1 MKMSINQNNLYENW
15 LSKIACFLSTK
26 QLESIKPSL
35 ELTKS
40 YHRQEIEIALE
51 SSYLMAKLGYDE
63 NAVISALLMYIPNS
77 LRKNVTDPIVLK
89 MISGIS
95 AMSNIDKQSNKSTK
109 NRIQLNNINK
119 MIITVINDP
128 RVLVIKL
135 VEQLCK
141 INLINES
148 LGKMEIAKLIMD
160 VYAPLSNKLGIG
172 KLKSDLEDSAFEI
185 LNTEQY
191 KLISKSVKDH
201 KNERNKQLSMVIE
214 QIKTI
219 FNKSLNIDF
228 KIYGRAKHIYSI
240 YKKMQKKNVSL
251 EQIYDSIAIRILVPN
266 IDNCYEA
273 LSIINTMWEN
283 IPDEFDDYIVNPKS
297 NGYRSLHTAVFNNKH
312 KFEVQIRTFQMHQE
326 AEYGIAAH
334 WIYKSAEKSHGSD
347 EQKIKWLRN
356 VLEWGDDLSYSN
368 LHNTDLSSNR
378 VYVFTPM
385 GDVIDLPV
393 GSTPIDFAYSIH
405 TEIGHRCKG
414 AKLSDKIVPLNYKL
428 QTGDQ
433 LKILTSNSSNPSRD
447 WLLSSNKYIRTK
459 KAKLKITQWF
469 NQHDIDM
476 LKQLGKIRFDK
487 TVKKLCLKNVS
498 IDNIAQSLN
507 FDKADDFLISIGRGE
522 IKLNSIL
529 QPETNNVSTPLIKK
543 TTSKDASDNFYIQGI
558 GVVMSKTAKCCSP
571 NKNDNI
577 IGYISQ
583 SKGILIHKVDCNNI
597 LTKQGEQIN
606 KLIHVKCGDQ
616 NIANDFYY
624 VSILADST
632 DTIIEE
638 IKNLCM
644 KYKFEI
650 VSFLDSKIDKSKI
663 LINICITCKNT
674 SRKNLEFIKEK
685 LSNHNNII
693 TLNSNF

>member
-240 YKKMQKKNVSL
+240 YKL
-251 EQIYDSIAIRILVPN
+251 
-266 IDNCYEA
+266 
-273 LSIINTMWEN
+273 
-283 IPDEFDDYIVNPKS
+283 
-297 NGYRSLHTAVFNNKH
+297 
-312 KFEVQIRTFQMHQE
+312 
-326 AEYGIAAH
+326 
-334 WIYKSAEKSHGSD
+334 
-347 EQKIKWLRN
+347 
-356 VLEWGDDLSYSN
+356 
-368 LHNTDLSSNR
+368 
-378 VYVFTPM
+378 
-385 GDVIDLPV
+385 
-393 GSTPIDFAYSIH
+393 
-405 TEIGHRCKG
+405 
-414 AKLSDKIVPLNYKL
+414 
-428 QTGDQ
+428 
-433 LKILTSNSSNPSRD
+433 
-447 WLLSSNKYIRTK
+447 
-459 KAKLKITQWF
+459 
-469 NQHDIDM
+469 
-476 LKQLGKIRFDK
+476 
-487 TVKKLCLKNVS
+487 
-498 IDNIAQSLN
+498 
-507 FDKADDFLISIGRGE
+507 
-522 IKLNSIL
+522 
-529 QPETNNVSTPLIKK
+529 
-543 TTSKDASDNFYIQGI
+543 
-558 GVVMSKTAKCCSP
+558 
-571 NKNDNI
+571 
-577 IGYISQ
+577 
-583 SKGILIHKVDCNNI
+583 
-597 LTKQGEQIN
+597 
-606 KLIHVKCGDQ
+606 
-616 NIANDFYY
+616 
-624 VSILADST
+624 
-632 DTIIEE
+632 
-638 IKNLCM
+638 
-644 KYKFEI
+644 
-650 VSFLDSKIDKSKI
+650 
-663 LINICITCKNT
+663 
-674 SRKNLEFIKEK
+674 
-685 LSNHNNII
+685 
-693 TLNSNF
+693 